1 MANNNITDGGKAAP
15 HPAIL
20 LDKDPNKAIQ
30 QMMEALDALRSVYD
44 EENTALQSADTRRFM
59 DLQERKISAAQ
70 RYHDTAAQIIEQR
83 EKFAK
88 ADPVLRQKLQVMHAD
103 FSKMT
108 EINLNALDRLNK
120 GVKRLGERI
129 VKSAR
134 DSALRD
140 TANYRRNGTLHR
152 QDRPVSIG
160 INESA

>member
-1 MANNNITDGGKAAP
+1 MTDSVNSTP

-30 QMMEALDALRSVYD
+30 QMMDALDALRAVYD
-44 EENTALQSADTRRFM
+44 EENKALQSADTRRFM
-59 DLQERKISAAQ
+59 DLQERKIDAAQ
-70 RYHDTAAQIIEQR
+70 RYHDTAAQIIENR
-83 EKFAK
+83 EKFSK
-88 ADPVLRQKLQVMHAD
+88 ADPVLRQKLQAMHSD

-108 EINLNALDRLNK
+108 EVNLTALERLNK

-134 DSALRD
+134 DAALRD
-140 TANYRRNGTLHR
+140 ATNYRRNGTLHR
-152 QDRPVSIG
+152 QDRPVSMG